1 MSIDTSKMSKGK
13 ADALEIAEAARD
25 EMTEKSLAG
34 GLYVGEFNY
43 KNAYPFPE
51 QDTQDKYETND
62 YVTILNEFFEKEVDP
77 NEIDRS
83 GEIPDSVFKGLADLK
98 AFALK
103 VPKSYGGKELSQMG
117 YSRGAMVTGKYCGNI
132 AALLSAHQSI
142 GVPQP
147 LLMYG
152 TAEQKE
158 KYLPKFAEG
167 AVSAFALTEHDVGS
181 DPGKLTTV
189 AEPTEDGEHYII
201 NGEKLWCTNG
211 VKADVIIVMARTPD
225 KIVGNRAKKQI
236 TAFIVDM
243 DAEGVEIKHRCR
255 FMGLKALYNG
265 VINFKDVKVSK
276 AAIVDG
282 LGKGMRVALNT
293 LNIGRLTIPAI
304 CVGTS
309 KECLKMTRD
318 WASTRVQWGQAV
330 GKHQLLTDKISK
342 MVSDIFAMEAMVEM
356 CANLVDRKNC
366 DIRVE
371 SAVAKMWAT
380 ETYWRIID
388 DTMQI
393 KGGRGYETAQSL
405 ESRGDTPD
413 PIERMFR
420 DARINLIF
428 EGSSEIMRLILAREA
443 LDPHLKIAGDVLNSR
458 APWSKRIKAA
468 FKSALHYSVWYPK
481 QIFNSLF
488 TFRAGVKNLRKELSK
503 YIRYVRRESAILA
516 LNLFHSMLR
525 YGRGLDK
532 QQLTLSRLTEIGS
545 ELFVISSAVFK
556 ADMLIKQEK
565 DVKGTLLIVDTI
577 FNNSKD
583 KIKNIRSSIWFNSD
597 NKNYKLGRK
606 VLDGD
611 YKSMESVVNQPK

>member
-1 MSIDTSKMSKGK
+1 M
-13 ADALEIAEAARD
+13 
-25 EMTEKSLAG
+25 
-34 GLYVGEFNY
+34 
-43 KNAYPFPE
+43 
-51 QDTQDKYETND
+51 
-62 YVTILNEFFEKEVDP
+62 
-77 NEIDRS
+77 
-83 GEIPDSVFKGLADLK
+83 
-98 AFALK
+98 K
-103 VPKSYGGKELSQMG
+103 VPERFGGRGLSQMG
-117 YSRGAMVTGKYCGNI
+117 YSQGAIVTGKYCGNI

-152 TAEQKE
+152 TNEQKE
-158 KYLPKFAEG
+158 KYLPKFGEG

-181 DPGKLTTV
+181 DPGKLSTS
-189 AEPTEDGEHYII
+189 AEPTEDGDHYII

-225 KIVGNRAKKQI
+225 VVIKGRNKKQI

-243 DAEGVEIKHRCR
+243 DTPGVEVKHRCR

-265 VINFKDVKVSK
+265 VIKFTDVKIPK
-276 AAIVDG
+276 EAIIGG

-304 CVGTS
+304 CIGTS
-309 KECLKMTRD
+309 KECLNMTVN
-318 WASTRVQWGQAV
+318 WAGNRVQWGQEV
-330 GKHQLLTDKISK
+330 GKHQLLTDKIARMS
-342 MVSDIFAMEAMVEM
+342 SSIFAMEAMVEM
-356 CANLVDRKNC
+356 CSNLADRKNC

-380 ETYWRIID
+380 ETYWKIID

-405 ESRGDTPD
+405 KERGDKPD

-443 LDPHLKIAGDVLNSR
+443 LDPHLKVAGDVLNSR
-458 APWSKRIKAA
+458 VPMVKRLKAA
-468 FKSALHYSVWYPK
+468 VKAGLHYAWWYPK
-481 QIFNSLF
+481 QWLPVV
-488 TFRAGVKNLRKELSK
+488 RAGVPNLTSELTS
-503 YIRYVRRESAILA
+503 YIRYVKRRSKKLA
-516 LNLFHSMLR
+516 RTLFHCMLR
-525 YGRGLDK
+525 HGPGLDK

-545 ELFVISSAVFK
+545 ELYVITASVFK
-556 ADMLIKQEK
+556 ADMLIKKHEDVTKVLQVVDNVFVNSKEK
-565 DVKGTLLIVDTI
+565 IDSNFKSVW
-577 FNNSKD
+577 FNND
-583 KIKNIRSSIWFNSD
+583 T
-597 NKNYKLGRK
+597 KNYKYGRK

-611 YKSMESVVNQPK
+611 I

>member
-25 EMTEKSLAG
+25 EMTQKSLAG
-34 GLYVGEFNY
+34 GLFVGEFNY
-43 KNAYPFPE
+43 SNGYPFPE
-51 QDTQDKYETND
+51 QSEQDAIQSKSYTDELDKFFNEQVKPDT
-62 YVTILNEFFEKEVDP
+62 
-77 NEIDRS
+77 IDAN
-83 GEIPDSVFKGLADLK
+83 GEIPEAVLEGLAKLK

-103 VPKSYGGKELSQMG
+103 VPSRYGGRGLSQMG
-117 YSRGAMVTGKYCGNI
+117 YSQGAVVTGKYCGNI

-152 TAEQKE
+152 TDEQKE
-158 KYLPKFAEG
+158 KYLPKFVDG

-181 DPGKLTTV
+181 DPGKLSTK
-189 AEPTEDGEHYII
+189 AELTEDGEHYII

-211 VKADVIIVMARTPD
+211 VIADVIIVMARTPD
-225 KIVGNRAKKQI
+225 VQVNGRNKKQI

-243 DAEGVEIKHRCR
+243 DTPGVDVKFRCR
-255 FMGLKALYNG
+255 FMGLRALYNG
-265 VINFKDVKVSK
+265 VINFKDVKVHKS
-276 AAIVDG
+276 AIIGG

-304 CVGTS
+304 CIGAS
-309 KECLKMTRD
+309 KRCLDMTID
-318 WASTRVQWGQAV
+318 WAGKRVQWGQEV
-330 GKHQLLTDKISK
+330 GKHQLITDKIARMS
-342 MVSDIFAMEAMVEM
+342 SGIFAMEAMVEM
-356 CANLVDRKNC
+356 CSNLVDKKNC

-371 SAVAKMWAT
+371 SAIAKMWAT
-380 ETYWRIID
+380 ETYWKTVD

-405 ESRGDTPD
+405 RYRGEKPD

-443 LDPHLKIAGDVLNSR
+443 LDPHLKIAGDVLNTR
-458 APWSKRIKAA
+458 APLGKRIKAL

-481 QIFNSLF
+481 QIFNSIF
-488 TFRAGVKNLRKELSK
+488 TFRAGVRNLTSELAK
-503 YIRYVRRESAILA
+503 YIRYVKRQSALLA

-525 YGRGLDK
+525 YGPGLDK

-545 ELFVISSAVFK
+545 ELFVISAAVFK
-556 ADMLIKQEK
+556 ADMLIKQGK
-565 DVKGTLLIVDTI
+565 DAKNIFLLIDTI
-577 FNNSKD
+577 FNNSKN
-583 KIKNIRSSIWFNSD
+583 KIKSIRSNVWFNSD
-597 NKNYKLGRK
+597 SKNYKLGRK
-606 VLDGD
+606 VLDGT
-611 YKSMESVVNQPK
+611 YKSMESVATQPK